1 MTKGSSYGRAY
12 HSAARPRNERE
23 RSAHANRLVIVGG
36 DKLVPERGEP
46 NAGQYSVDNVDN
58 APDCAPSFMPRTL
71 MVSDPGPCGVWS
83 QLTTNEALAHLELL
97 CGYHADLRGDA
108 NRLTNRL
115 RACSVERALQ
125 R

>member
-46 NAGQYSVDNVDN
+46 NAGEYSVDN
-58 APDCAPSFMPRTL
+58 APDCAPSVMPRTL
-71 MVSDPGPCGVWS
+71 MVSDPGPCGVS
-83 QLTTNEALAHLELL
+83 
-97 CGYHADLRGDA
+97 GA
-108 NRLTNRL
+108 N
-115 RACSVERALQ
+115 
-125 R
+125 